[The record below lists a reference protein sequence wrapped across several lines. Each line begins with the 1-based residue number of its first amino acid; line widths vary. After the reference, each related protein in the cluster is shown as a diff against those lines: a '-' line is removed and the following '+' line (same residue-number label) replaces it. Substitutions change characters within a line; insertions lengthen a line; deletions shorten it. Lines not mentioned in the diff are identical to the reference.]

1 MSCCIVNKQV
11 NKDSVKVMEQGGK
24 NAREQLVKRTRER
37 IGVSTFRDMVTRQ
50 IDQLVYDFKRKH
62 RAAV

>member
-11 NKDSVKVMEQGGK
+11 NKESVKVMEQGGK

>member
-1 MSCCIVNKQV
+1 MSCCIINKQV
-11 NKDSVKVMEQGGK
+11 NKESVKVMEQGGK